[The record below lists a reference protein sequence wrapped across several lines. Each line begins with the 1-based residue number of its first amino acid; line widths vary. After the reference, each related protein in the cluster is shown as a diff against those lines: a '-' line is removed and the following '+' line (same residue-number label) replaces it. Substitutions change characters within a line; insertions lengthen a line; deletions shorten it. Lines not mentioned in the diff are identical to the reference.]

1 MFELKTY
8 NGQFPERNRI
18 YILNKGSNSGKPSFM
33 PFTNS
38 FVLTAE
44 SEDEAK
50 LYYFICYALWK
61 ARKFHF
67 YLVGSVIPFIRK
79 KELLQVINA
88 GSNAAFGKGDFVKAV
103 QKMIDLEKLLAT
115 RQQQLKKME
124 AMKAAI
130 LVNYI
135 S

>member
-1 MFELKTY
+1 MFDLKTY

-18 YILNKGSNSGKPSFM
+18 YILNKGNNSGKPSFM
-33 PFTNS
+33 PFANS
-38 FVLTAE
+38 FVLITE
-44 SEDEAK
+44 SEEEAQ

-61 ARKFHF
+61 ARKFRK

-88 GSNAAFGKGDFVKAV
+88 GASAAICKNDFTKTVK
-103 QKMIDLEKLLAT
+103 KLTDLEKLVMLKQ
-115 RQQQLKKME
+115 RQLKTME
-124 AMKAAI
+124 ELRTAI